1 MNGSILISTLLGI
14 TTLAMNSQSL
24 QSGDYAIVNGLKMY
38 YEINGQGPTLVLLH
52 GGGSTI
58 ESNYG
63 KILPLLSKNY
73 QVIAVELQAHGRTA
87 DRDKPLSFEQDADDV
102 AELLRQLNIKEASFM
117 GFSNGATTTLQ
128 IAIRHPELV
137 SKLIL
142 ASVIYQREG
151 IPTVFWEGMHKASLD
166 NMPPPL
172 KDAYLIVNND
182 TAGFVKMFNRDVARM
197 QNFKDIDESD
207 LKNIQAPVLI
217 INGDSEIVLPEHT
230 LKIYRI
236 LPKARLAIIP
246 GGHGEY
252 IGEIC
257 SPNPNSKMP
266 LLVTYLIE
274 EFLNAG
280 H

>member
-1 MNGSILISTLLGI
+1 MNAIILSFTLLLNS
-14 TTLAMNSQSL
+14 TFVMNSQSL

-38 YEINGQGPTLVLLH
+38 YEIHGQGSPLVLLH

-63 KILPLLSKNY
+63 KILPLLSQNY
-73 QVIAVELQAHGRTA
+73 QVIAVELQAHGRTG
-87 DRDKPLSFEQDADDV
+87 DRDKHLSFEQDADDV
-102 AELLRQLNIKEASFM
+102 AELLRQLKIKKANFM
-117 GFSNGATTTLQ
+117 GFSNGATTCLQ
-128 IAIRHPELV
+128 IAVRHADLV
-137 SKLIL
+137 NKLIL

-151 IPTVFWEGMHKASLD
+151 IPPAFWEGMQKASLD
-166 NMPPPL
+166 NMPQPL
-172 KDAYLIVNND
+172 KDAYFKVNND

-197 QNFKDIDESD
+197 QNFKGIDDSD
-207 LKNIQAPVLI
+207 LKNILVPVLI
-217 INGDSEIVLPEHT
+217 INGDSEIVLPEHA

-236 LPKARLAIIP
+236 LPNAHLAIIP

-266 LLVTYLIE
+266 LLVTYIIE
-274 EFLNAG
+274 EFLNTD